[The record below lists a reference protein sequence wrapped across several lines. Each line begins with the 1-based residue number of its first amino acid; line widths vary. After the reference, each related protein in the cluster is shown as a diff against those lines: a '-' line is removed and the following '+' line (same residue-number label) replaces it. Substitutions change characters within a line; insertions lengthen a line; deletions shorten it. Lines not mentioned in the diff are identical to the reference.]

1 MAGGSTLLDEK
12 TLGENPVARR
22 VPPVTQE
29 MREKYHQLVDYLH
42 DQGSVAVAFSGGVD
56 STLLLHAAHEA
67 LGEKCLAVTA
77 RSESFPQRERNEAD
91 AFCERE
97 GIAHV
102 LVDSEELGIPGF
114 DHNPKDRCYLCKSEL
129 FQRICSVARERGVAH
144 VAEGSNVDDEGDYRP
159 GLRAVAEQ
167 GILSPLRHV
176 GLRKAEIRALSR
188 ELELPTWDKQSF
200 ACLSSRFVYGE
211 LISRTRLAMVDRAE
225 QELLDLGLT
234 QVRVRVHGEKDPIAR
249 IEVIPE
255 EFGLLVAHAA
265 QVAANLR
272 ALGFSYV
279 TMDLAGY
286 HTGSMNQSLGEARA

>member
-1 MAGGSTLLDEK
+1 MLTIASRLDVMNRLGRAMADPTRSRILMSLLD
-12 TLGENPVARR
+12 GPSH
-22 VPPVTQE
+22 P
-29 MREKYHQLVDYLH
+29 
-42 DQGSVAVAFSGGVD
+42 AV
-56 STLLLHAAHEA
+56 
-67 LGEKCLAVTA
+67 
-77 RSESFPQRERNEAD
+77 
-91 AFCERE
+91 
-97 GIAHV
+97 
-102 LVDSEELGIPGF
+102 
-114 DHNPKDRCYLCKSEL
+114 
-129 FQRICSVARERGVAH
+129 
-144 VAEGSNVDDEGDYRP
+144 
-159 GLRAVAEQ
+159 
-167 GILSPLRHV
+167 
-176 GLRKAEIRALSR
+176 LSR

-249 IEVIPE
+249 IEVLPE

>member
-1 MAGGSTLLDEK
+1 MNDEVAN
-12 TLGENPVARR
+12 TNPVARC

-29 MREKYHQLVDYLH
+29 MREKYRLLVDYLRE
-42 DQGSVAVAFSGGVD
+42 QGSVAVAFSGGVD
-56 STLLLHAAHEA
+56 SALLLHAAHEA

-77 RSESFPQRERNEAD
+77 RSESFPQRERCEAD

-97 GIAHV
+97 GIPHV

-114 DHNPKDRCYLCKSEL
+114 VHNPKDRCYLCKREL
-129 FQRICSVARERGVAH
+129 FQRIEGIARERGMAH

-167 GILSPLRHV
+167 GVLSPLRQA

-188 ELELPTWDKQSF
+188 EFGLPTWDKQSF

-211 LISRTRLAMVDRAE
+211 LISRQRLRMVDLAE

-234 QVRVRVHGEKDPIAR
+234 QVRVRVHGEKGPIAR
-249 IEVIPE
+249 VEVLPE
-255 EFGLLVAHAA
+255 EFGLLVSHAA
-265 QVAANLR
+265 QVADGLR
-272 ALGFSYV
+272 SLGFSYV
-279 TMDLAGY
+279 TMDLSGY
-286 HTGSMNQSLGEARA
+286 RTGSMNQSLGEERA

>member
-1 MAGGSTLLDEK
+1 MDEK
-12 TLGENPVARR
+12 TANENPVARR
-22 VPPVTQE
+22 VPSVSDE
-29 MREKYHQLVDYLH
+29 MREKYRRLVDYLRE
-42 DQGSVAVAFSGGVD
+42 QGSVAFAFSGGVD

-67 LGEKCLAVTA
+67 LCEKCLAVTA
-77 RSESFPQRERNEAD
+77 RSESFPQRERAEAD

-102 LVDSEELGIPGF
+102 LVDSEELDIPGF

-129 FQRICSVARERGVAH
+129 FQRICRIARERGLAH

-176 GLRKAEIRALSR
+176 GLRKAEIRSLSR
-188 ELELPTWDKQSF
+188 ELGLPTWDKQSF

-211 LISRTRLAMVDRAE
+211 LISRSRLAMVDRAE

-234 QVRVRVHGEKDPIAR
+234 QVRVRVHGETDPIAR
-249 IEVIPE
+249 IEVLPE
-255 EFGLLVAHAA
+255 EFGLLVANAA
-265 QVAANLR
+265 QVAADLR
-272 ALGFSYV
+272 KLGFSYV

>member
-1 MAGGSTLLDEK
+1 MLLDEK
-12 TLGENPVARR
+12 TASENPVARR
-22 VPPVTQE
+22 VPPVTQK
-29 MREKYHQLVDYLH
+29 MREKYHRLVDYLRE
-42 DQGSVAVAFSGGVD
+42 QGSVAVAFSGGVD
-56 STLLLHAAHEA
+56 STLLLYAAHEA

-77 RSESFPQRERNEAD
+77 RSESFPQRERAEAD
-91 AFCERE
+91 SFCGRE

-102 LVDSEELGIPGF
+102 PVDSEALGIPGF

-129 FQRICSVARERGVAH
+129 FQRICRVARERGMAH

-176 GLRKAEIRALSR
+176 SLHKAEIRALSR
-188 ELELPTWDKQSF
+188 ELGLPTWDKQSF

-211 LISRTRLAMVDRAE
+211 LISRARLAMVDRAE

-249 IEVIPE
+249 IEVLPE

-265 QVAANLR
+265 QVAADLR
-272 ALGFSYV
+272 SLGFSYV

>member
-1 MAGGSTLLDEK
+1 MDEK
-12 TLGENPVARR
+12 TASENPVARR

-29 MREKYHQLVDYLH
+29 MREKYRQLVEYLRE
-42 DQGSVAVAFSGGVD
+42 QGSVAVAFSGGVD
-56 STLLLHAAHEA
+56 STLLLHAAYEA

-102 LVDSEELGIPGF
+102 LADSEELGIPGF

-129 FQRICSVARERGVAH
+129 FQRIRSIARERGVAH

-211 LISRTRLAMVDRAE
+211 LISRARLAMVDRAE

-249 IEVIPE
+249 IEVLPE
-255 EFGLLVAHAA
+255 EFGLLVAHAT